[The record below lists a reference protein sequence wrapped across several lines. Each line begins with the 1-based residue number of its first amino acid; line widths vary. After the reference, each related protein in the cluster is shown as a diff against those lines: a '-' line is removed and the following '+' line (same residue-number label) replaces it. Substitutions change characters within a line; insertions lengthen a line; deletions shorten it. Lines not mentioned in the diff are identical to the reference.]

1 MSTIAQSE
9 RAALADLFEAL
20 GPDAPTLCTGW
31 TTADLAAHL
40 VVRERRPDSLPGIRL
55 SALTGHTERVRIAAR
70 DRGYPALLADFR
82 AGPPWYT
89 PFGLPG
95 VDGLANGVEL
105 FVHHEDVR
113 RAQEGWTARALPAE
127 TENTLWKTLGTAR
140 MLLRSA
146 PAGVTLAAPG
156 FGERVGKRAEPMVV
170 VSGAPAELVLFSFG
184 RQAHAQVTTDGDAE
198 ATERLLAA
206 DLGV

>member
-1 MSTIAQSE
+1 MPTIAQSE
-9 RAALADLFEAL
+9 RAALADLFVDL

-55 SALTGHTERVRIAAR
+55 KALAGYTDRVRIAAR
-70 DRGYPALLADFR
+70 DRGYEQLIAAFR
-82 AGPPWYT
+82 AGPPRLS

-95 VDGLANGVEL
+95 VDGMANTAEM
-105 FVHHEDVR
+105 FIHHEDVR
-113 RAQEGWTARALPAE
+113 RAQDAWEPRELPAE
-127 TENTLWKTLGTAR
+127 TQQALWRNLGAAS

-146 PAGVTLAAPG
+146 PGAVTLTAAG
-156 FGERVGKRAEPMVV
+156 FGERVAKKGDPMVV
-170 VSGAPAELVLFSFG
+170 VSGPPAELLLFSFG
-184 RQAHAQVTTDGDAE
+184 RQQKARVSIDGDAD
-198 ATERLLAA
+198 AAARLIGA